1 MTRHMFLPVTLLL
14 ATLVAQAQ
22 VEPTS
27 TAANGADEQPLMQI
41 VREYFNAHV
50 RRDSAALDRIM
61 ATDFSG
67 IYSSNGHIVDK
78 AQSIRNCST
87 PEGPTYEFI
96 KVDEIKVRVYG
107 NAAVVT
113 CRATEKGT
121 YRGPDGG
128 RHNISSEPDGLY
140 VMRATIVFVKQHDQ
154 WKIVAAQATHAT

>member
-1 MTRHMFLPVTLLL
+1 MKRHMFLLVTFLL
-14 ATLVAQAQ
+14 ATLVAHAQ

-27 TAANGADEQPLMQI
+27 AAANGADEQTVMQI

-78 AQSIRNCST
+78 GQSIRNFST
-87 PEGPTYEFI
+87 PEGPAYEFI
-96 KVDEIKVRVYG
+96 RVDEIRVRVYG

-113 CRATEKGT
+113 CVATEKGT
-121 YRGPDGG
+121 YRGRDGE

-140 VMRATIVFVKQHDQ
+140 VMRATIVFVKEHDQ
-154 WKIVAAQATHAT
+154 WKIVAAQATHVT